1 MKTSGLTVDGGT
13 GARLEALAKMVHLA
27 TAEIVRTLS
36 YATFDDFLR
45 LHAKRSVTEQRP
57 RSRPPSRSSRCA

>member
-1 MKTSGLTVDGGT
+1 MKTSRVTVDCGT
-13 GARLEALAKMVHLA
+13 AAWLEAPAKVVHLP

-45 LHAKRSVTEQRP
+45 LHARRSATEQRP